1 MPLHVLPQ
9 SNYLIQNFSRVLFHF
24 DVDAPT
30 EAGLCVALL
39 QTFCEPLTAKK
50 FSNSIS
56 KKFLSANTPEFNPI
70 VATNQRCITLTRSI
84 ALLTYAAV
92 IDRIRRRDF
101 PKMEKATVKVSPK
114 FQVVIPK
121 LIREELKIEPGQ
133 ELMMYALDGSLRL
146 VPHRSVRELKG
157 IAKGMRWKE
166 DYRDHSER
174 F

>member
-1 MPLHVLPQ
+1 
-9 SNYLIQNFSRVLFHF
+9 
-24 DVDAPT
+24 
-30 EAGLCVALL
+30 
-39 QTFCEPLTAKK
+39 
-50 FSNSIS
+50 
-56 KKFLSANTPEFNPI
+56 
-70 VATNQRCITLTRSI
+70 
-84 ALLTYAAV
+84 
-92 IDRIRRRDF
+92 
-101 PKMEKATVKVSPK
+101 MEKATVKVSPK

-133 ELMMYALDGSLRL
+133 ELMMYSLDGSLRL